1 MNFNEHLKAAIR
13 ISTPLVMVRTYDAN
27 AAVANIKDILKSSKG
42 EDKKSLF
49 DTTGLI
55 QWDVCHS
62 VRPINQPGEKALHAM
77 LGGAQPEALA
87 VPAELF
93 RICEQMPQDTF
104 LFVFNAHLFWK
115 EKEEIQGIWNLRDV
129 FKERGS
135 MLILLATPGATLPI
149 ELQQD
154 VMVIDEPLPTE
165 AQIEK
170 VIVKA
175 HDAARQINKNIKAP
189 EGEKMQKA
197 VYALAGLPSFPAETS
212 AQLCLDPQTGVLDTS
227 ELWDKKRQVI
237 SQTPGLTVYD
247 GKSSLKNIGGNQNI
261 ISFYKSLM
269 AGPEQPRVILRF
281 DEMEKAFAG
290 SGTDLSGNKTELTG
304 AILTWFQDKHI
315 NGVIHLGVP
324 GCSKSEILYAIANE
338 YEKPVINVDLPGM
351 QGGIIG
357 ESISNLKAAQ
367 KCIDAIGGNRVLAIA
382 TVNDVSTLP
391 APLLRRFNLG
401 TFFFDAPTDD
411 AERQDILTIHRRKY
425 NIKASDAAPDMTA
438 WTGSDIEQA
447 CYKAYLLGITLR
459 DAAAYVVPVMRARAN
474 EMEAL
479 RKDASNRYIS
489 ASHAGMY
496 QYTAISASAAA
507 AANDGPRRLKI

>member
-1 MNFNEHLKAAIR
+1 MNFNEHFKAAIR
-13 ISTPLVMVRTYDAN
+13 TSTPLVMVRTYDPN
-27 AAVANIKDILKSSKG
+27 AAVANIKDLLKDSKG
-42 EDKKSLF
+42 EDKSNLF
-49 DTTGLI
+49 DTTGLV

-62 VRPINQPGEKALHAM
+62 VRHLNKAGENSMHKW
-77 LGGAQPEALA
+77 LGQSAAEALA
-87 VPAELF
+87 VPAELY
-93 RICEQMPQDTF
+93 RMAESVPQDTF
-104 LFVFNAHLFWK
+104 LFIFNAHLFWK
-115 EKEEIQGIWNLRDV
+115 EKEEVQGIWNLRDV

-135 MLILLATPGATLPI
+135 MLILLATPGATLPT

-175 HDAARQINKNIKAP
+175 HDAARQINKAVKAP
-189 EGEKMQKA
+189 QGEAMQKA
-197 VYALAGLPSFPAETS
+197 VYALSGLPLFPAEQS
-212 AQLCLDPQTGVLDTS
+212 AQLCLNPQTGVLDTT
-227 ELWDKKRQVI
+227 ELWEKKRQVI

-247 GKSSLKNIGGNQNI
+247 GKSSLKNIGGNENI

-304 AILTWFQDKHI
+304 AILTWFQDKRI

-357 ESISNLKAAQ
+357 ESIANLKAAQ

-401 TFFFDAPTDD
+401 TFFFDAPNSE
-411 AERQDILTIHRRKY
+411 AERNDILAIHRKKY
-425 NIKASDAAPDMTA
+425 NIKTSDASPDMTA
-438 WTGSDIEQA
+438 WTGSDIEQC
-447 CYKAYLLGITLR
+447 CYKAYLLGISLKE
-459 DAAAYVVPVMRARAN
+459 AATYVVPVMRARAQ
-474 EMEAL
+474 EMDAL

-496 QYTAISASAAA
+496 QYTPINAASAASA
-507 AANDGPRRLKI
+507 SDGPRRLKI

>member
-1 MNFNEHLKAAIR
+1 MNFNEHLKAAMR

-27 AAVANIKDILKSSKG
+27 AAIVNIKDILKASND

-129 FKERGS
+129 LKSRGS
-135 MLILLATPGATLPI
+135 MLILLATPGATLPV

-175 HDAARQINKNIKAP
+175 HDAARQINKTIKAP

-212 AQLCLDPQTGVLDTS
+212 AQLCLDPQTGVLDTA

-247 GKSSLKNIGGNQNI
+247 GKSSLKNIGGADSSRPN
-261 ISFYKSLM
+261 
-269 AGPEQPRVILRF
+269 A
-281 DEMEKAFAG
+281 
-290 SGTDLSGNKTELTG
+290 
-304 AILTWFQDKHI
+304 
-315 NGVIHLGVP
+315 
-324 GCSKSEILYAIANE
+324 
-338 YEKPVINVDLPGM
+338 
-351 QGGIIG
+351 
-357 ESISNLKAAQ
+357 
-367 KCIDAIGGNRVLAIA
+367 
-382 TVNDVSTLP
+382 
-391 APLLRRFNLG
+391 
-401 TFFFDAPTDD
+401 
-411 AERQDILTIHRRKY
+411 
-425 NIKASDAAPDMTA
+425 
-438 WTGSDIEQA
+438 
-447 CYKAYLLGITLR
+447 
-459 DAAAYVVPVMRARAN
+459 
-474 EMEAL
+474 
-479 RKDASNRYIS
+479 
-489 ASHAGMY
+489 
-496 QYTAISASAAA
+496 
-507 AANDGPRRLKI
+507 